1 MQIHFSKIHGLGND
15 FIVINETEGDIVAE
29 KDKPFFAKRSCQR
42 KAAVG
47 ADGVLFLCKPKA
59 RGADFRMRIFNS
71 DGSEAET
78 CVNGLRCVAFE
89 KSLLGGKAGEN
100 FRIETVQ
107 GIVEAK
113 IAEQKGNKAEV
124 ELHLLGRREFQGKY
138 YLTIGGKSFEYFK
151 VGVGNPHAVV
161 FLKENVQHFPVEE
174 IGHAFEWHAAF
185 KPERTNTEFVNVLSP
200 RKARMRVHER
210 GACET
215 MACGS
220 GSIAIVLAGIGAG
233 VLEGGKW
240 VAVEQPGGTLEI
252 KAGKELFLR
261 GPAQKVFEGTL
272 DW

>member
-1 MQIHFSKIHGLGND
+1 MQIPFSKIHGLGND
-15 FIVINETEGDIVAE
+15 FIVISELGGE
-29 KDKPFFAKRSCQR
+29 KVSEKEKPFFAKRICQR
-42 KAAVG
+42 KIAVG
-47 ADGVLFLCKPKA
+47 ADGVLFLCRPKA
-59 RGADFRMRIFNS
+59 NGPDFRMRIFNS

-78 CVNGLRCVAFE
+78 CVNGLRCVALE
-89 KSLLGGKAGEN
+89 KFLLGGKEKSA

-113 IAEQKGNKAEV
+113 IAEHKGNKADV

-151 VGVGNPHAVV
+151 VDVGNPHAVV
-161 FLKENVQHFPVEE
+161 FLKESVQHFPVEE
-174 IGHAFEWHAAF
+174 IGHAFEWHASF
-185 KPERTNTEFVNVLSP
+185 KPERTNAEFVNVLSP
-200 RKARMRVHER
+200 RRVKMRVHER

-220 GSIAIVLAGIGAG
+220 GSIAIVLAGIEAG

-252 KAGKELFLR
+252 NAGKELFLR
-261 GPAQKVFEGTL
+261 GPAQKVFEGIA